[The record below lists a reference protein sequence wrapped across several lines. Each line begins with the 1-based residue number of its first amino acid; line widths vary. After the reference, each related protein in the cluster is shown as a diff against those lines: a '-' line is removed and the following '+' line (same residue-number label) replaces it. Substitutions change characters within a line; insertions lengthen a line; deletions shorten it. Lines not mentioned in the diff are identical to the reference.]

1 LRAECLVQLELL
13 LDLSGGD
20 GPLRARLERS
30 LRAAVRAGRLAPGT
44 ALPSSRALAVELG
57 ISRGV
62 VVEAYEQLCAE
73 GFLVAR
79 RGAGTRVAGAPGV
92 ELPRAVAPRP
102 PPHDSGLVDR
112 PPIRFDLRPGV
123 PDLGAF
129 PRRRWLAALAE
140 AVRALPDERLGYG
153 DPRGALELRAA
164 LAAYLGRVRGV
175 MATPGQVM
183 VTGGLRQGLS
193 LLWGALAGG
202 GLWRVAVEEPG
213 WPGQRETVR
222 GAGLEPVPVPV
233 DADGLV
239 VDALERTGA
248 GAVVVTPA
256 NQFPTGA
263 VLAPERRA
271 ALVEWA
277 RRHHA
282 VIVEDDYDAQY
293 RYDRDPVG
301 SLQGLAPELTV
312 HGGSASKILAPGMGI
327 GWLVLPDRL
336 VEAVAEHK
344 ARVEGG
350 GPVVEQVAFAGLL
363 ESGELDRHLRRT
375 RRLYGRRRERVLR
388 ALGRELPGLAIEG
401 AAAGMHVV
409 VRLPAEADED
419 AVLTAARRRGVRV
432 FGMGANEPAL
442 LLGYGRLAEE
452 SAPEAVRALAAA
464 VRETVARMP

>member
-1 LRAECLVQLELL
+1 
-13 LDLSGGD
+13 
-20 GPLRARLERS
+20 
-30 LRAAVRAGRLAPGT
+30 
-44 ALPSSRALAVELG
+44 
-57 ISRGV
+57 
-62 VVEAYEQLCAE
+62 
-73 GFLVAR
+73 
-79 RGAGTRVAGAPGV
+79 
-92 ELPRAVAPRP
+92 
-102 PPHDSGLVDR
+102 
-112 PPIRFDLRPGV
+112 
-123 PDLGAF
+123 
-129 PRRRWLAALAE
+129 
-140 AVRALPDERLGYG
+140 
-153 DPRGALELRAA
+153 
-164 LAAYLGRVRGV
+164 
-175 MATPGQVM
+175 M